1 MIHFLKFKDKLSY
14 FIDTYK
20 VVLSYDY
27 YSAANGV
34 INKEGLVKINDS
46 SNKFQSTRVR
56 MYPFQLKFYFPEINM
71 HKVLQEITTKEIN
84 NEHMTMPV
92 LDAIKAGLLSPSW
105 AEAYSPG

>member
-1 MIHFLKFKDKLSY
+1 
-14 FIDTYK
+14 
-20 VVLSYDY
+20 
-27 YSAANGV
+27 
-34 INKEGLVKINDS
+34 
-46 SNKFQSTRVR
+46 